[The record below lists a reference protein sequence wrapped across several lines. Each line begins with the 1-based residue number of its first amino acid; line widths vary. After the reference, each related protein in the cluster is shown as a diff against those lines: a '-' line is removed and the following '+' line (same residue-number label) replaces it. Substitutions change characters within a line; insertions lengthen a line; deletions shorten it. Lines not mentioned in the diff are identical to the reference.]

1 MRLKSIASFLS
12 IGWETDEM
20 PKKRHAVAL
29 VLQTWY
35 ISSGWFWQSPHLI
48 HSSSHSLICSFSF
61 PHAPS
66 ACHSF
71 ISLIVSSFVSPPLSK
86 IFLFRSSYSG
96 INSSQ
101 QQTGS
106 ISLYLA
112 LVLFSSLS
120 LSFIPAL
127 FMDQY
132 QACPKTLEGN

>member
-1 MRLKSIASFLS
+1 MRNWSEAKTETCCSFSASNMVHFF
-12 IGWETDEM
+12 WM
-20 PKKRHAVAL
+20 
-29 VLQTWY
+29 
-35 ISSGWFWQSPHLI
+35 FWQSPRLI
-48 HSSSHSLICSFSF
+48 HSSSHSLVCSFSF
-61 PHAPS
+61 PHDPS

-86 IFLFRSSYSG
+86 ILLFRSSNSG

-101 QQTGS
+101 QHTGS

-120 LSFIPAL
+120 FSFIPAL

-132 QACPKTLEGN
+132 PALLPAQRRLRVIKEALQ